1 MVASEC
7 PVEPHAQRWL
17 ESSWRW
23 FVDEFGATVLR
34 RDPVLP
40 SAPFL
45 SEKGYSAPAE
55 QVEALIGRLC
65 ELMLV
70 DRRLITLEL
79 FDGSDEK
86 KQAALTGRTRAVG
99 HFRVE
104 DGRAVI
110 SLDQSESADRELLTA
125 IAVHELCHLR
135 LLGERRIRRDRQDG
149 ERLTDLLTVYFGFGI
164 LATNAAMRFARADRG
179 WSAVP
184 LGELDD
190 ITLNAAR
197 RDGYHRLGYLS
208 SAEFGYALA
217 CYCWLRGEKDP
228 SWARYVN
235 PGPLLHLKQGLA
247 FLAGTSAAGELPTQ
261 RLLGQAVKIGNATVR
276 VTRGQRIGPASLG
289 LMVADPAADSSAVK
303 PHTERRPKR

>member
-1 MVASEC
+1 M
-7 PVEPHAQRWL
+7 
-17 ESSWRW
+17 RW
-23 FVDEFGATVLR
+23 FVDEFGTTVLR

-45 SEKGYSAPAE
+45 SEKGYATPAD

-86 KQAALTGRTRAVG
+86 KQAALSGRTRAVG

-110 SLDQSESADRELLTA
+110 SLDQSESADQKLLAA

-217 CYCWLRGEKDP
+217 CYCWLRGEQDP
-228 SWARYVN
+228 GWSRYVN

-247 FLAGTSAAGELPTQ
+247 FLARTSAAGELPTQ

-276 VTRGQRIGPASLG
+276 VTRGQRVGPASLG
-289 LMVADPAADSSAVK
+289 LMVADPAADGSAAR